1 MPGVAHSWDKHA
13 YLGAVG
19 VGIGTSMGFAAPFLF
34 TPAYFCHYTGKV
46 PIRKMVCILLVYQYL
61 ILASRGAGAQ
71 SVTVKASG
79 CGFDPRSKKINIKY
93 LFKFIFPFRLLLL
106 WCQGKVRC

>member
-46 PIRKMVCILLVYQYL
+46 PIRKMVCILLVYQ
-61 ILASRGAGAQ
+61 
-71 SVTVKASG
+71 
-79 CGFDPRSKKINIKY
+79 
-93 LFKFIFPFRLLLL
+93 
-106 WCQGKVRC
+106 